1 MVFQPLSLTVT
12 LGVILIM
19 YRYVSSSLFYFYRA
33 DGGLGLQLTSNGFEF
48 TANFNVR
55 DSPHTATDT
64 RVKAAHGG
72 SRGRNYSHLFSA
84 GHRGGR
90 PATARTKREQCVEI
104 NIGLNNPSYCLKTCS
119 STAGQPGFCFY
130 YRKWLQCL
138 SYSTVH
144 YTHSQCVVGEIMVVL
159 LQLALDPRNN

>member
-1 MVFQPLSLTVT
+1 MCLVVCS
-12 LGVILIM
+12 I
-19 YRYVSSSLFYFYRA
+19 FYRS

-55 DSPHTATDT
+55 DSPHPATDT

-72 SRGRNYSHLFSA
+72 GGGGGNNTRLFSA

-104 NIGLNNPSYCLKTCS
+104 NSGLNKPSYCLKTCS

-130 YRKWLQCL
+130 YRKVV
-138 SYSTVH
+138 TVFKLYYCSLH
-144 YTHSQCVVGEIMVVL
+144 TLTVCSRGITLIESKQRFNTIH
-159 LQLALDPRNN
+159 

>member
-12 LGVILIM
+12 LGVIHIM
-19 YRYVSSSLFYFYRA
+19 YRYVSSSLFCFYRA
-33 DGGLGLQLTSNGFEF
+33 DGGLGLQLTSDGFEF

-55 DSPHTATDT
+55 DSPHPAT
-64 RVKAAHGG
+64 VKAVHA
-72 SRGRNYSHLFSA
+72 RTRLFSA
-84 GHRGGR
+84 AHRGGR
-90 PATARTKREQCVEI
+90 PATVRTKREQSIEI
-104 NIGLNNPSYCLKTCS
+104 NSGLNNPSYCLKTCS
-119 STAGQPGFCFY
+119 STAGQLGFCFY

-159 LQLALDPRNN
+159 LQLAFDPRNN